1 MPQEGPRR
9 LPRNTSGNMLMR
21 HAETWFTCGSVIR
34 GSTPGIVPA
43 RVQQCP
49 GKPQGLRTTQLVRF
63 RPQILGPDARKW
75 VTCGSVIRGSTPS
88 IVPAR
93 VQQGPGK
100 PKGLRTT
107 SWSGLGQIW
116 GPDTRKWLTCGSV
129 IRRFLHVST
138 NKSKLQGNNQGRGKG
153 PGKGSSNG
161 PGKGSARVP
170 AYPQSGLRQSP
181 GRRGQT

>member
-1 MPQEGPRR
+1 MGA
-9 LPRNTSGNMLMR
+9 R
-21 HAETWFTCGSVIR
+21 HAEMAHLGFCDLGVDSR
-34 GSTPGIVPA
+34 HRSRQGCRKVPVNQKA
-43 RVQQCP
+43 F
-49 GKPQGLRTTQLVRF
+49 G
-63 RPQILGPDARKW
+63 RP
-75 VTCGSVIRGSTPS
+75 
-88 IVPAR
+88 
-93 VQQGPGK
+93 
-100 PKGLRTT
+100 

-181 GRRGQT
+181 VDGVNHSPSKRPKAKVPVEFFFEHAHIYIYILYKYYIIHQLYINNILII